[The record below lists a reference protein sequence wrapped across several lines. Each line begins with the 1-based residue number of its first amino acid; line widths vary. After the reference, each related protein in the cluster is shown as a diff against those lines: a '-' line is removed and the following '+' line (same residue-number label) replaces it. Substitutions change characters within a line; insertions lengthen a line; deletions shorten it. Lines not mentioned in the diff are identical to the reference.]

1 MSGRTTTRKRP
12 IVAIDRT
19 CLTQNGKFTALT
31 VGFSRRNQ
39 KTFRRR
45 FKHTSGHL
53 RLQHV
58 SMTTGP
64 GKATRR
70 STSRNTRGRRK

>member
-1 MSGRTTTRKRP
+1 MSGRTENTETTYCS
-12 IVAIDRT
+12 DRT

-53 RLQHV
+53 IKVAARVDDNWPRQSH
-58 SMTTGP
+58 P
-64 GKATRR
+64 
-70 STSRNTRGRRK
+70 